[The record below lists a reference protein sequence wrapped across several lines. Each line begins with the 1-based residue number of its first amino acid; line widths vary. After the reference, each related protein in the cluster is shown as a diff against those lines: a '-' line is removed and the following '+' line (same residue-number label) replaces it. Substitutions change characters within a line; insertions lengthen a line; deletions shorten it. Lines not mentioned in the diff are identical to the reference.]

1 VVDVETAFLAVDL
14 GAESG
19 RAVLGRF
26 DGERMALEE
35 VHRFPN
41 MPVRLLDGLHWD
53 VLRIIGEVKDALAK
67 AAKNAGRIE
76 SLGVDAWGVD
86 FGLLDRDGSLISN
99 PYHYRDPRTEGME
112 ERAFDRLPR
121 EEIYEVTGIQFM
133 PINTLYQLLAMEGSP
148 LLGAAQTLLLVPDL
162 IGYWLTGE
170 KACEFTIASTT
181 QLCDARS
188 GGWAR
193 GLMEKMGFPPHIFA
207 EIIPPGTQLGS
218 LLPEVAE
225 ETGVKERLPV
235 TAVTSHDTASAVVAV
250 PAESENFAYI
260 SSGTWSLVGVE
271 LPEPAVTPE
280 GMHANFTNE
289 GGFGGTTRFLK
300 NVMGLWLLQECRRTW
315 ARDGRDYCYEELTR
329 LAEAAP
335 TAGSILDPDHP
346 TFLLP
351 GDMPERI
358 RRFCRETGQSPP
370 EEPGAV
376 VRCVLE
382 SLALKYRWVLERTER
397 ITGRR
402 AEVIHVVGGG
412 VRNTLLCQLTAD
424 ATRRP
429 VRAGPVEATALG
441 NLMVQAYARGYL
453 SSLEEIRAAVRGSPV
468 EVRDYEPKGSEDEW
482 EDSYEGLGRIMDAA
496 ARLDREGAGLE

>member
-1 VVDVETAFLAVDL
+1 MATETAFLAIDL

-26 DGERMALEE
+26 NGERMTLEE
-35 VHRFPN
+35 THRFAN
-41 MPVRLLDGLHWD
+41 VPVRLPGGLHWD
-53 VLRIIGEVKDALAK
+53 VLRIVKEAK
-67 AAKNAGRIE
+67 DGIAMAVRNGGQIE

-86 FGLLDRDGSLISN
+86 FALLDRDGCLIAN
-99 PYHYRDPRTEGME
+99 PYHYRDPRTEGIE
-112 ERAFDRLPR
+112 ERVFDRMPK
-121 EEIYEVTGIQFM
+121 EEIYGTTGVQFI
-133 PINTLYQLLAMEGSP
+133 PINTLYQLLSMEGSP
-148 LLGAAQTLLLVPDL
+148 LLQAARTLLLVPDL

-170 KACEFTIASTT
+170 KACEFTVASTT
-181 QLCDARS
+181 QLCDART

-193 GLMEKMGFPPHIFA
+193 DVLQKMRFPGHIFG
-207 EIIPPGTQLGS
+207 EIVPPGTQLGL
-218 LLPEVAE
+218 LLPEVAD
-225 ETGVKERLPV
+225 ETGAKGRLPV
-235 TAVTSHDTASAVVAV
+235 TAVASHDTASAVVAV

-271 LPEPAVTPE
+271 LPKPAIAPE

-315 ARDGRDYCYEELTR
+315 AREGLEYSYEELTR
-329 LAEAAP
+329 LAQAAP
-335 TAGSILDPDHP
+335 TAGPLLDPDHP
-346 TFLLP
+346 SFLPP
-351 GDMPERI
+351 GDMPGRI
-358 RRFCRETGQSPP
+358 RRFCRATRQIPP
-370 EEPGAV
+370 EEPGEV

-382 SLALKYRWVLERTER
+382 SLALKYRWALDRAEE

-402 AEVIHVVGGG
+402 AEIIHVVGGG
-412 VRNTLLCQLTAD
+412 VQNTLLCQLTAD

-453 SSLEEIRAAVRGSPV
+453 GSLEEIRAAVRRSSVELHDYQPMGSA
-468 EVRDYEPKGSEDEW
+468 DEW
-482 EDSYEGLGRIMDAA
+482 DGAYERLQRVMDAA
-496 ARLDREGAGLE
+496 AHLDAEGASLE

>member
-1 VVDVETAFLAVDL
+1 MAEETAFVAVDL

-35 VHRFPN
+35 MHRFPN
-41 MPVRLLDGLHWD
+41 TPVRLPDGLHWD
-53 VLRIIGEVKDALAK
+53 VLRIIGEVKDGLAK
-67 AAKNAGRIE
+67 AARNAGRIE
-76 SLGVDAWGVD
+76 SLGVDSWGVD
-86 FGLLDRDGSLISN
+86 FALLDRDGSLISN

-112 ERAFDRLPR
+112 ERAFDRMPR
-121 EEIYEVTGIQFM
+121 EEIYGVTGIQFL

-148 LLGAAQTLLLVPDL
+148 LLGAAQTLLLIPDL

-170 KACEFTIASTT
+170 RACEFTIASTT

-193 GLMEKMGFPPHIFA
+193 DLMEKMGFPGHIFA
-207 EIIPPGTQLGS
+207 EIIQSGTQLGPV
-218 LLPEVAE
+218 LDDVAE
-225 ETGVKERLPV
+225 ETGVKEGFPV
-235 TAVTSHDTASAVVAV
+235 TAVASHDTASAVVAV
-250 PAESENFAYI
+250 PAESEKFAYI

-271 LPEPAVTPE
+271 LPEPAITPE

-300 NVMGLWLLQECRRTW
+300 NVMGLWILQECRRSW
-315 ARDGRDYCYEELTR
+315 AREGRDYSYEELTR
-329 LAEAAP
+329 LAQAAP
-335 TAGSILDPDHP
+335 AAGPLLDPDHP
-346 TFLLP
+346 TFLPP
-351 GDMPERI
+351 GDMPGRI
-358 RRFCRETGQSPP
+358 RRFCWETGQSPP
-370 EEPGAV
+370 EEPGTVA
-376 VRCVLE
+376 RCVLE
-382 SLALKYRWVLERTER
+382 SLALKYRWVLERAEE

-441 NLMVQAYARGYL
+441 NLMVQGYSRGYL
-453 SSLEEIRAAVRGSPV
+453 SSLEEIRAVVRASPV
-468 EVRDYEPKGSEDEW
+468 EVRDYRPVGSGDEW
-482 EDSYEGLGRIMDAA
+482 EDAYGRLQTIMDAA
-496 ARLDREGAGLE
+496 VHLDREGAV

>member
-1 VVDVETAFLAVDL
+1 MAEETAFAAVDL

-41 MPVRLLDGLHWD
+41 TPVRLPDGLHWD
-53 VLRIIGEVKDALAK
+53 VLRIIGEVKDGLAK
-67 AAKNAGRIE
+67 AARNAGRIE
-76 SLGVDAWGVD
+76 SLGVDSWGVD
-86 FGLLDRDGSLISN
+86 FALLDRDGSLISN

-112 ERAFDRLPR
+112 ERAFDRMPR
-121 EEIYEVTGIQFM
+121 EEIYGVTGIQFIQ
-133 PINTLYQLLAMEGSP
+133 INTLYQLLAMEGSP
-148 LLGAAQTLLLVPDL
+148 LLGAAQTLLPIPDL

-170 KACEFTIASTT
+170 RACEFTIASTT

-193 GLMEKMGFPPHIFA
+193 DLMEKMGFPGHIFA
-207 EIIPPGTQLGS
+207 EIIQPGTQLGP
-218 LLPEVAE
+218 LLDDVAE
-225 ETGVKERLPV
+225 ETGVKEGFPV
-235 TAVTSHDTASAVVAV
+235 TAVASHDTASAVVAV
-250 PAESENFAYI
+250 PAESEKFAYI

-271 LPEPAVTPE
+271 LPEPAITPE

-300 NVMGLWLLQECRRTW
+300 NVMGLWILQECRRTW
-315 ARDGRDYCYEELTR
+315 AREGRDYSYEQLTHFG
-329 LAEAAP
+329 EAVSG
-335 TAGSILDPDHP
+335 AGSLIDPDHP

-351 GDMPERI
+351 GDMPARI

-370 EEPGAV
+370 EEPGEV

-382 SLALKYRWVLERTER
+382 SLALKYRWVLERAEE

-412 VRNTLLCQLTAD
+412 VQNTLLCQLTAD
-424 ATRRP
+424 ATRRL

-453 SSLEEIRAAVRGSPV
+453 GSLEEIRAAVRGSSI
-468 EVRDYEPKGSEDEW
+468 EVRDYQPEGSGDEW
-482 EDSYEGLGRIMDAA
+482 EDAYESLRRTMDAA
-496 ARLDREGAGLE
+496 AQLDREGASFG

>member
-1 VVDVETAFLAVDL
+1 MDAGSEFLAIDL

-26 DGERMALEE
+26 DGKRMDLE
-35 VHRFPN
+35 VMRRFPN
-41 MPVRLLDGLHWD
+41 VPVWLPDGLHWD
-53 VLRIIGEVKDALAK
+53 VLRIFAEIKGSIGDA
-67 AAKNAGRIE
+67 AANGERIE
-76 SLGVDAWGVD
+76 SLGVDSWGVD
-86 FGLLDRDGSLISN
+86 FALLDRDGALISN

-112 ERAFDRLPR
+112 EKAVERMPK
-121 EEIYEVTGIQFM
+121 EEIYRITGIQFM
-133 PINTLYQLLAMEGSP
+133 PINTLNQLMALEGSP
-148 LLGAAQTLLLVPDL
+148 LLGAAQTLLMIPDL
-162 IGYWLTGE
+162 MGYWLTGE
-170 KACEFTIASTT
+170 KACESTNASTT

-188 GGWAR
+188 GEWSR
-193 GLMEKMGFPPHIFA
+193 DLLEKMGLPEKIFG
-207 EIIPPGTQLGS
+207 EIIAPGTHLGS

-225 ETGVKERLPV
+225 ETGAKGGFAV
-235 TAVTSHDTASAVVAV
+235 TAVASHDTASAVVAV
-250 PAESENFAYI
+250 PAQGEDFAYI

-271 LPEPAVTPE
+271 LPEPSIEEE
-280 GMHANFTNE
+280 GMRANFTNE

-315 ARDGRDYCYEELTR
+315 AREGREYSYAELTR
-329 LAEAAP
+329 LAQDEP
-335 TAGSILDPDHP
+335 GSGSLIDPDHP
-346 TFLLP
+346 DFLPP
-351 GDMPERI
+351 GDMPSRI
-358 RRFCRETGQSPP
+358 RAFCRGTGQSPP

-382 SLALKYRWVLERTER
+382 SLALKYRWVLEKAEE

-412 VRNTLLCQLTAD
+412 AQSTLLCQLTAD

-453 SSLEEIRAAVRGSPV
+453 GSLEEIRESVRRSCV
-468 EVRDYEPKGSEDEW
+468 EVRDYRPSGGADEW
-482 EDSYEGLGRIMDAA
+482 EDAYGRLQRTMEAA
-496 ARLDREGAGLE
+496 EQLERGGSGP

>member
-1 VVDVETAFLAVDL
+1 METAFLAVDL

-26 DGERMALEE
+26 NGERITLEE

-41 MPVRLLDGLHWD
+41 VPVRLPDGLHWD
-53 VLRIIGEVKDALAK
+53 VLQIMAEVKDGIAK
-67 AAKNAGRIE
+67 ATRNGEQIE

-86 FGLLDRDGSLISN
+86 FALLDRDGCLISN
-99 PYHYRDPRTEGME
+99 PYHYRDLRTEGMQ
-112 ERAFDRLPR
+112 ERAFDRMPK
-121 EEIYEVTGIQFM
+121 EEIYETTGIQFM

-148 LLGAAQTLLLVPDL
+148 LLQAAQTLLLIPDL

-188 GGWAR
+188 GRWAR
-193 GLMEKMGFPPHIFA
+193 DLIETMGFSGSIFA
-207 EIIPPGTQLGS
+207 EIIPPGTQLGP
-218 LLPEVAE
+218 LLPGVAE
-225 ETGVKERLPV
+225 ETGVKGGFPV
-235 TAVTSHDTASAVVAV
+235 TAVASHDTASAVVAV

-271 LPEPAVTPE
+271 LPEPAIALE
-280 GMHANFTNE
+280 GLHANFTNE

-315 ARDGRDYCYEELTR
+315 AREGRDYSYEELTR
-329 LAEAAP
+329 LAEAVP
-335 TAGSILDPDHP
+335 VAGSLLDPDHP
-346 TFLLP
+346 SFLPP
-351 GDMPERI
+351 GDMPGRI
-358 RRFCRETGQSPP
+358 RRFCRKTGQSLP
-370 EEPGAV
+370 EEPGSV

-382 SLALKYRWVLERTER
+382 SLALKYRWALERAEE

-412 VRNTLLCQLTAD
+412 VQNTLLCQLTAD

-453 SSLEEIRAAVRGSPV
+453 GSLEEIRAAVRSSSV
-468 EVRDYEPKGSEDEW
+468 EVHDYQPTGCADEW
-482 EDSYEGLGRIMDAA
+482 DEAYERLRRVMDAA
-496 ARLDREGAGLE
+496 QLDTEGASLE

>member
-1 VVDVETAFLAVDL
+1 METAFLAVDL

-26 DGERMALEE
+26 DGEQITLEE

-41 MPVRLLDGLHWD
+41 VPVRLPDGLHWD
-53 VLRIIGEVKDALAK
+53 VLRIAREVKDGIAK
-67 AAKNAGRIE
+67 ATRNGGRIE

-86 FGLLDRDGSLISN
+86 FALLDRDGCLISN
-99 PYHYRDPRTEGME
+99 PYHYRDPRTEGMD
-112 ERAFDRLPR
+112 ERAFDRMPK
-121 EEIYEVTGIQFM
+121 EEIYETTGIQFM

-148 LLGAAQTLLLVPDL
+148 LLQAAQTLLLIPDL
-162 IGYWLTGE
+162 ISYWLTGE
-170 KACEFTIASTT
+170 KACEFTAASTT

-193 GLMEKMGFPPHIFA
+193 DLLEEMRFPGHIFG
-207 EIIPPGTQLGS
+207 EIVPPGTRLGP

-225 ETGVKERLPV
+225 EIGANEGLRV
-235 TAVTSHDTASAVVAV
+235 TAVASHDTASAVVAV

-271 LPEPAVTPE
+271 LPKPAIAPE

-289 GGFGGTTRFLK
+289 GGFNGTTRFLK

-315 ARDGRDYCYEELTR
+315 AREGREYSYEELTR
-329 LAEAAP
+329 LSQAVP
-335 TAGSILDPDHP
+335 DAGPLLDPDHP
-346 TFLLP
+346 AFLPP
-351 GDMPERI
+351 GDMPGRI
-358 RRFCRETGQSPP
+358 RRFCWETHQSPP
-370 EEPGAV
+370 GEPGEV

-382 SLALKYRWVLERTER
+382 SLALKYRWVLERAEEL
-397 ITGRR
+397 TGRR
-402 AEVIHVVGGG
+402 AEVVHIVGGG

-453 SSLEEIRAAVRGSPV
+453 GSLEEIRAAVRGSSI
-468 EVRDYEPKGSEDEW
+468 EVHDYRPTGSAEEWDEA
-482 EDSYEGLGRIMDAA
+482 YERLLRVMETAA
-496 ARLDREGAGLE
+496 QLDTEGASLE

>member
-1 VVDVETAFLAVDL
+1 METGFLAVDL

-26 DGERMALEE
+26 DGDRITLDE

-41 MPVRLLDGLHWD
+41 VPVRLPDGLHWD
-53 VLRIIGEVKDALAK
+53 VLRIVEEVKRGIAE
-67 AAKNAGRIE
+67 AAKIGGRIE

-86 FGLLDRDGSLISN
+86 FALLDRDGCLISN
-99 PYHYRDPRTEGME
+99 PYHYRDPRTERMD
-112 ERAFDRLPR
+112 ERAFDRMPR
-121 EEIYEVTGIQFM
+121 EEIYETTGIQFM
-133 PINTLYQLLAMEGSP
+133 PINTLFQLLAMEGSP
-148 LLGAAQTLLLVPDL
+148 LLGAAQTLLLIPDA
-162 IGYWLTGE
+162 INYWLTGA
-170 KACEFTIASTT
+170 KVCEFTAASTT
-181 QLCDARS
+181 QLCDART

-193 GLMEKMGFPPHIFA
+193 DLLEKMHLPDHIFG
-207 EIIPPGTQLGS
+207 EIVPPGTRLGP

-225 ETGVKERLPV
+225 ETGANGELPV
-235 TAVTSHDTASAVVAV
+235 TAVASHDTASAVVAV

-271 LPEPAVTPE
+271 LPKPAIAPE

-315 ARDGRDYCYEELTR
+315 AREGREYSYEELTH
-329 LAEAAP
+329 LAREAP
-335 TAGSILDPDHP
+335 VAGPLLDPDHP
-346 TFLLP
+346 AFLPP

-358 RRFCRETGQSPP
+358 RRFCRETRQSPP
-370 EEPGAV
+370 EEPGEV
-376 VRCVLE
+376 VWCVLE
-382 SLALKYRWVLERTER
+382 SLALKYRWVLERAEE

-402 AEVIHVVGGG
+402 ADVIHVVGGG
-412 VRNTLLCQLTAD
+412 VQNTLLCQLTAD

-441 NLMVQAYARGYL
+441 NLMVQAYGRGYL
-453 SSLEEIRAAVRGSPV
+453 GSLEEIRAAVRSSCV
-468 EVRDYEPKGSEDEW
+468 EVRDYEPAGSSEEW
-482 EDSYEGLGRIMDAA
+482 EDAYARLQRIMDVAE
-496 ARLDREGAGLE
+496 RLEKEGAGLE

>member
-1 VVDVETAFLAVDL
+1 VAAQTAFLAIDL

-26 DGERMALEE
+26 DGERITLEE
-35 VHRFPN
+35 THRFAN
-41 MPVRLLDGLHWD
+41 VPVRLPDGLHWD
-53 VLRIIGEVKDALAK
+53 VLRIVKEAKDGISKALG
-67 AAKNAGRIE
+67 NSTRIE
-76 SLGVDAWGVD
+76 SLGVDSWGVD
-86 FGLLDRDGSLISN
+86 FGLLDRDGCLIAN

-112 ERAFDRLPR
+112 ERAFDRMPK
-121 EEIYEVTGIQFM
+121 EEIYGTTGVQFL
-133 PINTLYQLLAMEGSP
+133 PINTLYQLLSMEGSS
-148 LLGAAQTLLLVPDL
+148 LLQAARTLLLVPDL

-193 GLMEKMGFPPHIFA
+193 DVLEKMRLPGHIFG
-207 EIIPPGTQLGS
+207 EIVAPGTQLGT

-225 ETGVKERLPV
+225 ETGATGRLPV
-235 TAVTSHDTASAVVAV
+235 TAVASHDTASAVVAV

-271 LPEPAVTPE
+271 LPKPAIAPE
-280 GMHANFTNE
+280 GLHANFTNE

-315 ARDGRDYCYEELTR
+315 AREGREYSYEELTH
-329 LAEAAP
+329 LARVAPAAGP
-335 TAGSILDPDHP
+335 LLDPDHLS
-346 TFLLP
+346 FLAP
-351 GDMPERI
+351 GDMPGRI
-358 RRFCRETGQSPP
+358 RRFCRSTRQSLP
-370 EEPGAV
+370 EEPGEVA
-376 VRCVLE
+376 RCVLE
-382 SLALKYRWVLERTER
+382 SLALKYRWVLERAEE

-402 AEVIHVVGGG
+402 AEIIHVVGGG
-412 VRNTLLCQLTAD
+412 VKNTLLCQLTAD

-453 SSLEEIRAAVRGSPV
+453 GSLEEIRAAVRRSSVGLHDYQPMGSA
-468 EVRDYEPKGSEDEW
+468 DEW
-482 EDSYEGLGRIMDAA
+482 DGAYARLRRVMDAA
-496 ARLDREGAGLE
+496 AHLDAEGARLE